1 VNYANETSQA
11 AIQQSSQDAYDVTR
25 LTHTKAAMW
34 TVDDMPHLINFLNV
48 IYLLFRPH
56 HMCVAYRCG
65 LLQQTCGVSVGR
77 SVCVHNKE
85 VPCKSGWT
93 IKMPFGVWGGV
104 GRSNHVLDGCPDP
117 AHGKGQLWGTRPWPQ
132 GSSRTDAVSLALAS
146 SPWSWPWRLGLGN
159 KVLPLFVLL

>member
-1 VNYANETSQA
+1 MNYANETSQA

-65 LLQQTCGVSVGR
+65 LLQQTCGVSVVGLC
-77 SVCVHNKE
+77 VCITKRY
-85 VPCKSGWT
+85 PAKADGPSRCRLAC
-93 IKMPFGVWGGV
+93 GV
-104 GRSNHVLDGCPDP
+104 G
-117 AHGKGQLWGTRPWPQ
+117 W
-132 GSSRTDAVSLALAS
+132 AV
-146 SPWSWPWRLGLGN
+146 
-159 KVLPLFVLL
+159 VTMY